1 MEAVIPST
9 EWSLRGETYYNILGD
24 NPTQVLENAVKIMRP
39 PHGLTREAVAAA
51 LLARESVMS
60 TAIGLGFAV
69 PHPRETIVGD
79 DADAMIAVCYLE
91 HPVDWAA
98 PDGMPVETLFVVLS
112 ADHAGHLAVL
122 SSIAAA
128 VQKEGFREFIGGKPT
143 RDELADYWEKN
154 R

>member
-1 MEAVIPST
+1 METIIPT
-9 EWSLRGETYYNILGD
+9 IEWTLRGETYYNVLGD
-24 NPTQVLENAVKIMRP
+24 TPAQVLENAVKIMRP
-39 PHGLTREAVAAA
+39 PHGLTREAVTAA

-69 PHPRETIVGD
+69 PHPRETIVEHD
-79 DADAMIAVCYLE
+79 SDAMIAVCYLE

-98 PDGMPVETLFVVLS
+98 PDGLPVGTLFIVLS
-112 ADHAGHLAVL
+112 ADHSGHLAVL

-128 VQKEGFREFIGGKPT
+128 VQEEEFRKFIDGKPT
-143 RDELADYWEKN
+143 KEELAGYWEKK